1 MKTQTLIP
9 KIYLTLFATLCITI
23 LSVPAYAQWNIGGLL
38 NISNSTVSVDP
49 NPSSEAYSGRFGFG
63 IGAVLDRPLAGNLE
77 LHAEPMFMQK
87 GATIDDDGD
96 EVVFKSS
103 YFELPIMLRY
113 NFQPQGNITPYAM
126 AGPSLG
132 YLLGAKFESGNSEFD
147 AKDQFKS
154 ADFGVGL
161 GGGAKIPRGNL
172 QLFAEARYVLGFAN
186 VNDDESDGTTVKN
199 RGLSVLFGATVPFKR

>member
-1 MKTQTLIP
+1 MMNQTHMYKTSSILFVYICALLIG
-9 KIYLTLFATLCITI
+9 T
-23 LSVPAYAQWNIGGLL
+23 PAFAQWNVGGLI

-49 NPSSEAYSGRFGFG
+49 NPSSENYAGRFGFG
-63 IGAVLDRPLAGNLE
+63 IGAVLDRPLAGSLE

-87 GATIDDDGD
+87 GTTIDDDGD
-96 EVVFKSS
+96 EVVLKSS
-103 YFELPIMLRY
+103 YFELPLMLRY
-113 NFQPQGNITPYAM
+113 NFQSRGNITPYAM
-126 AGPSLG
+126 AGPSFG

-161 GGGAKIPRGNL
+161 GGGAKIPRDNL
-172 QLFAEARYVLGFAN
+172 QLFVEARYMLGIAN

-199 RGLSVLFGATVPFKR
+199 RGLYFLFGATVPFNR